1 MDDSIVEFDYQYCTR
16 CEACV
21 EVCPTLC
28 IVMKK
33 KRSVYVSSYHG
44 PWRMYRVRDLHRHLS
59 GRGNQ
64 NEIRQNID
72 RDEIKPARCEN
83 GAALY

>member
-33 KRSVYVSSYHG
+33 RGAY
-44 PWRMYRVRDLHRHLS
+44 MYPHITDP
-59 GRGNQ
+59 GECIGCG
-64 NEIRQNID
+64 ICIDTCPAGAIKMKQNID
-72 RDEIKPARCEN
+72 RNEIKPARCEN

>member
-1 MDDSIVEFDYQYCTR
+1 
-16 CEACV
+16 
-21 EVCPTLC
+21 
-28 IVMKK
+28 
-33 KRSVYVSSYHG
+33 
-44 PWRMYRVRDLHRHLS
+44 MYRVRDLHRHLS

-72 RDEIKPARCEN
+72 RDEIKPARYEN

>member
-33 KRSVYVSSYHG
+33 RGASVNKNAQKG
-44 PWRMYRVRDLHRHLS
+44 PT
-59 GRGNQ
+59 
-64 NEIRQNID
+64 
-72 RDEIKPARCEN
+72 
-83 GAALY
+83 

>member
-1 MDDSIVEFDYQYCTR
+1 MIQSWNLTISIVR
-16 CEACV
+16 G
-21 EVCPTLC
+21 VCRSLPDTLHSNE
-28 IVMKK
+28 K

-59 GRGNQ
+59 GRGNR

-72 RDEIKPARCEN
+72 RNEIKPARCEN